1 MKIYRVYEK
10 EILEDKSYKTTG
22 ESFYTL
28 DKLVRYLNSKK
39 AYFKNLNEP
48 ITETSILENIT
59 DTYCVDVVIPKKDED
74 SIWDMMGISEKDT
87 LLWIEEV
94 TIFQ

>member
-10 EILEDKSYKTTG
+10 EILGGGYYKTVD

-39 AYFKNLNEP
+39 AYFKNINEP

-59 DTYCVDVVIPKKDED
+59 DTYCVDVIIPKKDEE
-74 SIWDMMGISEKDT
+74 SIWDMMGLSERDT
-87 LLWIEEV
+87 LLWIVEL
-94 TIFQ
+94 TISQ